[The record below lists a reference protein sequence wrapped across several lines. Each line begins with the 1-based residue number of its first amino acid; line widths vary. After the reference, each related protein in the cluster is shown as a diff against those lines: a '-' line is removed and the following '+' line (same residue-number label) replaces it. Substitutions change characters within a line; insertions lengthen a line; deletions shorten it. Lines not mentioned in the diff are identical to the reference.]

1 MENKTTKQPEIKDR
15 KLIIDNTEYSLE
27 AFEMLFQ
34 DSDPSCTSSDLQE
47 IFTSI
52 SIMSALISEAGP
64 SGKVDGELLSLN
76 LPSYDSLYALR
87 VVIKALK
94 KA

>member
-76 LPSYDSLYALR
+76 LPSYALR